1 MAESMRPFVVSL
13 TFFAAALST
22 ARAISPQ
29 EVEFFEKSI
38 RPVLAEQCYKCH
50 GPDKQKGALRVD
62 SRAAIL
68 KGTDL
73 GPVIVEGKPEE
84 SDFIKSLKHTG
95 NSKMPEKAD
104 KLSDAQIAAMSE
116 WVRMGMPWPENDGP
130 VTASAADEARK
141 HWSYQPMKKATPPTV
156 ADPQKWARTPVDQFI
171 LAGLEAKKI
180 APSPAASKRTLLRRA
195 TYDLTG
201 LPPTAAEIEA
211 LEKDQAPDAYAKA
224 LDRLLASPRYGERWG
239 RHWLDVARYADTK
252 GYLAGDENRRFSY
265 SYTYRD
271 WVIRAFNEDLPY
283 DQFIIQQLAGDR
295 IATPENPEPL
305 AALGFITLG
314 RRFLNNQADIIDD
327 RIDVVSRGLM
337 GITVACARCHDHKF
351 DPISAKDYYALYG
364 VFASSVEPASK
375 DLPVLKNNVDPATE
389 AEYQKQIAERD
400 GEVNKHLEKSRQNYA
415 LRTLALLG
423 VPAVIPQDLTER
435 LMDRQA
441 KIELNKLRKKV
452 EEVNAGPLSPPRPMA
467 LVDTPQLYNPRVF
480 IRGNP
485 GRPGEAVPRRFLEVL
500 SGGKPEPFKDGSGRL
515 ELAKAI
521 ASEDNPLT
529 ARVLVNRVWTYHFGA
544 GLVRTPGDFGVK
556 GEAPTHP
563 ELLDYLATQ
572 FVENGWSVKKLHRQI
587 MLSNAYQQSSDSRPD
602 AVMADPENRL
612 VHRMNRRRL
621 EFEALRDSLL
631 FAAGR
636 LDTTMGGRPVELTKA
651 PYAQRRAVYGFID
664 RQNLPGVFRTFD
676 FASPDTTS
684 PQRFQTSGPQQ
695 ALFMMNDPF
704 VLEQARATVAKPEFR
719 QPQAYE
725 AQIHELY
732 QYVLARSAEASEVDA
747 GLQFVMNGITN
758 PSLREVA
765 LPVWQYGVGFYDEAA
780 KRVEFQKFATYAK
793 DTWQT
798 GAKLPNEKFG
808 YVYLRNESGHT
819 GRNAQ
824 QDAIRRW
831 TAPRDGTI
839 TISGVLR
846 RPSKDGDG
854 VVGRIVSSRMGEL
867 WKAEVPAAGS
877 AEAKVE
883 RLEVKAG
890 ETIDFLVGC
899 RSSDSSDGFVWA
911 PLIRGE
917 AGQWDAKAQFAGPP
931 PPLPPALKPWEQYA
945 QVLLQTNE
953 FMFVD

>member
-1 MAESMRPFVVSL
+1 MRHFVFSA
-13 TFFAAALST
+13 FFFVAALPVG
-22 ARAISPQ
+22 RAITPEQ
-29 EVEFFEKSI
+29 TEFFEKSI
-38 RPVLAEQCYKCH
+38 RPVLVEQCYKCH
-50 GPDKQKGALRVD
+50 GPEKQKGALRVD

-73 GPVIVEGKPEE
+73 GPVVVPGKPDE

-95 NSKMPEKAD
+95 DSKMPEKAD

-116 WVRMGMPWPENDGP
+116 WIRMGMPWPESDKPATPG
-130 VTASAADEARK
+130 AQEIAK
-141 HWSYQPMKKATPPTV
+141 QHWSYQPVKKLTPPAV
-156 ADPQKWARTPVDQFI
+156 ADAQKWGQSPVDQFI

-180 APSPAASKRTLLRRA
+180 APSPRTSKRTLLRRA

-201 LPPTAAEIEA
+201 LPPTATEIDA
-211 LEKDQAPDAYAKA
+211 FEKDPSPDAFAKVI
-224 LDRLLASPRYGERWG
+224 DRLLASPHYGERWG

-271 WVIRAFNEDLPY
+271 WVIRAFNDDLPY
-283 DQFIIQQLAGDR
+283 DQFIIQQIAGDR

-389 AEYQKQIAERD
+389 AEYRKQFAERD
-400 GEVNKHLEKSRQNYA
+400 GEVNKHLEKSRQLYA
-415 LRTLALLG
+415 LRTLPLLG
-423 VPAVIPQDLTER
+423 VPAVIPQDITER
-435 LMDRQA
+435 LMDKQA

-452 EEVNAGPLSPPRPMA
+452 EELNAGPLSPPRPMA
-467 LVDTPQLYNPRVF
+467 LVDTPQPYNPRVF

-515 ELAKAI
+515 ELARAI
-521 ASEDNPLT
+521 ANKDNPLT
-529 ARVLVNRVWTYHFGA
+529 ARVLVNRVWTYHFGT

-572 FVENGWSVKKLHRQI
+572 FVENGWSVKKLHRQM
-587 MLSNAYQQSSDSRPD
+587 MLTSAYQQSSDDRPE
-602 AVMADPENRL
+602 AVQADPENRL

-621 EFEALRDSLL
+621 DFEALRDSLL
-631 FAAGR
+631 TAAGQ
-636 LDTTMGGRPVELTKA
+636 LDKTMGGRPVELATA
-651 PYAQRRAVYGFID
+651 PYAKRRAVYGYID

-684 PQRFQTSGPQQ
+684 PQRFQTTVPQQ
-695 ALFMMNDPF
+695 ALFMMNNLF
-704 VLEQARATVAKPEFR
+704 VLEQARAVVARPQYQE
-719 QPQAYE
+719 PQAYE
-725 AQIHELY
+725 AQVHELY
-732 QYVLARSAEASEVDA
+732 GCVLARKAEPSEVDV
-747 GLQFVMNGITN
+747 GLRFVMNGITN
-758 PSLREVA
+758 PSPREVPQ
-765 LPVWQYGVGFYDEAA
+765 PVWQYGFGFYDEAA
-780 KRVEFQKFATYAK
+780 KRVEFKKFAAFVK
-793 DTWQT
+793 DVWQV
-798 GAKLPNEKFG
+798 GAKLPDARLG
-808 YVYLRNESGHT
+808 HVSLRNESGHP
-819 GRNAQ
+819 GNDLQ
-824 QDAIRRW
+824 HDAIRRW
-831 TAPRDGTI
+831 TAPQDGVI
-839 TISGVLR
+839 AISGALR

-854 VVGRIVSSRMGEL
+854 VVGRIVSSRTGEL

-877 AEAKVE
+877 AEAKLE
-883 RLEVKAG
+883 RVEVKAG

-899 RSSDSSDGFVWA
+899 LGGANSDSFVWA
-911 PLIRGE
+911 PLIRGD
-917 AGQWDAKAQFAGPP
+917 AGEFDAKAQFAGPP
-931 PPLPPALKPWEQYA
+931 PPLPPQLKPWEQYA

-953 FMFVD
+953 FMFID